1 MKNFI
6 KEFISF
12 LNARRDIA
20 LSGIMQEEDVITY
33 MVNRYDIE
41 KEKLINDIVINKLI
55 KDLIKEG
62 VSRDYFL
69 WYKAAL
75 EYRVQIMRNNKH
87 LKDTKHK

>member
-1 MKNFI
+1 MKKFI
-6 KEFISF
+6 TEFISF
-12 LNARRDIA
+12 LNARRDVA
-20 LSGIMQEEDVITY
+20 LSGVMQEEEIISY
-33 MVNRYDIE
+33 IVNRYDID
-41 KEKLINDIVINKLI
+41 KEKLINDIVISKLI

-87 LKDTKHK
+87 LKETKHT